1 MKAVGFGLPALR
13 AIAQDFAM
21 RCTLATTF
29 RLMLS
34 MLLAWAFVPGVLAQV
49 AEDNRFDFQQ
59 RWGTPERPGQPQPQ
73 APQPPREPIVPSAV
87 VLTTGD
93 VLRDVALLPAP
104 VKRTRDRLIAAA
116 RTGDLDAVKAVVAA
130 SPVRVILDPSGS
142 EEAIKIWH
150 TQYPDSEGREVLAI
164 LLNILDSGFV
174 RLSPDTPDEIYVWPY
189 FAHVPVRTLDPP
201 QLVEL
206 FRLVTAYDYQQMKAT
221 DTYSFFKLG
230 IGADGTLH
238 YFLVGE

>member
-1 MKAVGFGLPALR
+1 MKASGIGLPAPR

-21 RCTLATTF
+21 RCTIATMS

-34 MLLAWAFVPGVLAQV
+34 VLLAFALVHGVEAQG
-49 AEDNRFDFQQ
+49 AEENRFDFQQ
-59 RWGTPERPGQPQPQ
+59 RWGTPEHPVQPQQ
-73 APQPPREPIVPSAV
+73 APQPPREPIVPSGV
-87 VLTTGD
+87 MLTPGD
-93 VLRDVALLPAP
+93 VLRDVALLPAS

-142 EEAIKIWH
+142 EEAIKIWR

-189 FAHVPVRTLDPP
+189 FAHVPVKTLDPP

-206 FRLVTAYDYQQMKAT
+206 FRLVTAYDYQQMRAS

-230 IGADGTLH
+230 IGVDGTLH
-238 YFLVGE
+238 YFVVGE